1 MDELAFDRKTA
12 RGQGLAQELQPG
24 YFTTYYYGLKKITEL
39 QKKFG
44 YDDKSYTEM
53 LFTPG
58 RLSLKNFEAFLAL
71 SEADKKRFLT
81 QFPSMMEY

>member
-1 MDELAFDRKTA
+1 LTFDRKTA
-12 RGQGLAQELQPG
+12 RGQVLAQELQPG
-24 YFTTYYYGLKKITEL
+24 YFTTYYYGLKKLAEL
-39 QKKFG
+39 QEKFG

-71 SEADKKRFLT
+71 TESDKKRFLT
-81 QFPSMMEY
+81 QFASMMEY